1 MSRTKPDPLVT
12 DRRYKDAPRFQL
24 IYAYED
30 RFKKQFN
37 RHLDMMMVELGKTMM
52 DVVKQTNNA
61 TIKKAIVNNDI
72 EVSTRN
78 IDGEL
83 VNYCRVRG
91 SDKWN
96 LLSSIQC
103 SKLGL

>member
-1 MSRTKPDPLVT
+1 MSRNKPNSLVT
-12 DRRYKDAPRFQL
+12 DRRYKDAPRFPL

-30 RFKKQFN
+30 RFKQQFN

-52 DVVKQTNNA
+52 DVAKQTNTD

-72 EVSTRN
+72 EISTRN
-78 IDGEL
+78 IDGD
-83 VNYCRVRG
+83 VVHYCKAKG

-96 LLSSIQC
+96 LLSLKQC
-103 SKLGL
+103 SRLGL